1 VRERTDAELEAIF
14 ARRLGG
20 EIADARAVTAARE
33 RVWATLRARHS
44 RMHRPAVGAV
54 GTVAFT
60 VAAVV
65 ALIVGL
71 AWAQQ
76 YRVEVAQGGL
86 PVLYREE
93 VARTSL
99 RGDGVDADIAIQIR
113 HVEGA
118 AGLRAGALIDVRLGP
133 RELPATIEVRARLKG
148 ATLIEVI
155 GRTAGIAETRGPT
168 EISRTTFFAPLPPTG
183 RDETR
188 TYEVW
193 LFIET
198 SRGIVESDKLLV
210 EVAGRP
216 EGERAIIR

>member
-1 VRERTDAELEAIF
+1 MTERTDAELETVVT
-14 ARRLGG
+14 RRLGG

-33 RVWATLRARHS
+33 RVWATLRLRRSRAR
-44 RMHRPAVGAV
+44 RPVLGWIPTAAVA
-54 GTVAFT
+54 
-60 VAAVV
+60 VAAI
-65 ALIVGL
+65 AAILAGA

-76 YRVEVAQGGL
+76 YRVEVAQGF

-99 RGDGVDADIAIQIR
+99 RSDGVDADLAIQIR

-118 AGLRAGALIDVRLGP
+118 AGLRAGALVDVRLGP
-133 RELPATIEVRARLKG
+133 TVLPATIEVRARPKG
-148 ATLIEVI
+148 ASVIEVI

-198 SRGIVESDKLLV
+198 SRGIVESNRLLV
-210 EVAGRP
+210 EVVGRS